1 MNNLRSVTV
10 YAHGRRDVTNF
21 KELQSENYVEA
32 EIIERE
38 INLINKYLI
47 EEQDV
52 STELKCII
60 ISGNLVILEYL
71 YPTWSHKIDAERLKS
86 NLEKNSSKIRSFK
99 FTKQRINISFRM
111 RDDERSIEKD
121 YLQLLEYA
129 APCMKRSDAVLGFMG
144 DSDKLGIKFSDLSID
159 SPMMIAG
166 YAGSGKTELIIS
178 MLHSMMQHE
187 KSRDLQFALIDQ
199 DVDKIISRLDL
210 RKSGYI
216 DKFACTDLRNRGNVH
231 DILAA
236 VLEEIDRRKFLRE
249 RFDKVVTYQGLIDQW
264 CQIVVVIDHF
274 ELFQYSRYELM
285 SLIKKIADAD
295 RSLNVRLIM
304 TTHDGR
310 LAEFL
315 GTHTAKEYFK
325 KRYDLNVNTLVKV
338 DNDQSSGTLRY
349 IADLFSNEGFR
360 RASVETIK
368 LSKEN

>member
-1 MNNLRSVTV
+1 MNNLKSVAV
-10 YAHGRRDVTNF
+10 YAQGRRDLTTF
-21 KELQSENYVEA
+21 KEYRSANRAEA

-60 ISGNLVILEYL
+60 ISGNLVILEYT
-71 YPTWSHKIDAERLKS
+71 YPIWSHKIDADRLKS
-86 NLEKNSSKIRSFK
+86 NLEKESSKTLSFK
-99 FTKQRINISFRM
+99 FTEQRMNISFRM

-129 APCMKRSDAVLGFMG
+129 APCMKRSDAVLGFMR

-166 YAGSGKTELIIS
+166 YAGSGKTEMIIS

-199 DVDKIISRLDL
+199 DVDKIIDRLDL

-216 DKFACTDLRNRGNVH
+216 DKFACTDLRNRGKVH
-231 DILAA
+231 DILTA

-285 SLIKKIADAD
+285 SLIKKIAEAD

-325 KRYDLNVNTLVKV
+325 KLYDLNVNTLVKV
-338 DNDQSSGTLRY
+338 DNDRSSGALRY
-349 IADLFSNEGFR
+349 TADLFSNEGFR
-360 RASVETIK
+360 RASVKTIK

>member
-1 MNNLRSVTV
+1 MNHLRLVTV
-10 YAHGRRDVTNF
+10 Y
-21 KELQSENYVEA
+21 LQGHERMTFADYQSDHRAEA
-32 EIIERE
+32 EIIKLE
-38 INLINKYLI
+38 IDLIDRHLI
-47 EEQDV
+47 DGQSV
-52 STELKCII
+52 STKLTCIM
-60 ISGNLVILEYL
+60 ISGDRVILEYL
-71 YPTWSHKIDAERLKS
+71 KPRWSRKIDAERLKS
-86 NLEKNSSKIRSFK
+86 NLETNASKISLFK
-99 FTKQRINISFRM
+99 FTEHLMKIYLRLGI
-111 RDDERSIEKD
+111 DAHSIEKD
-121 YLQLLEYA
+121 YRRLLDCA
-129 APCMKRSDAVLGFMG
+129 APCMKRSDAVLGFIE
-144 DSDKLGIKFSDLSID
+144 DSNKLGIKFSDLSIN

-166 YAGSGKTELIIS
+166 YAGSGKTEMIIS

-187 KSRDLQFALIDQ
+187 KPRDLQFALIDQ
-199 DVDKIISRLDL
+199 DVDEIISRLDL

-249 RFDKVVTYQGLIDQW
+249 RFDKVVTYKGMIDQW

-274 ELFQYSRYELM
+274 ELFQYSRYEIM
-285 SLIKKIADAD
+285 SLIRKIAEAD

-304 TTHDGR
+304 TTHEGR

-325 KRYDLNVNTLVKV
+325 KLYDLNVNTLVRV
-338 DNDQSSGTLRY
+338 ENDQSSGKSRHT
-349 IADLFSNEGFR
+349 ADLFSNEGFR

>member
-1 MNNLRSVTV
+1 MNNLKSVTV
-10 YAHGRRDVTNF
+10 YVHGLNGVTFGDYRSDNRA
-21 KELQSENYVEA
+21 EA

-47 EEQDV
+47 EEQDI
-52 STELKCII
+52 STRLSCIM
-60 ISGNLVILEYL
+60 ISGDRVILEYL
-71 YPTWSHKIDAERLKS
+71 KPKWSHKIDAEQLKS
-86 NLEKNSSKIRSFK
+86 TLKMNASKIS
-99 FTKQRINISFRM
+99 SFRFTDHLM
-111 RDDERSIEKD
+111 KIYLRLGIDIHSIEKD
-121 YLQLLEYA
+121 YRQLLECA

-144 DSDKLGIKFSDLSID
+144 DSDNLGIKFSDLSID
-159 SPMMIAG
+159 SPMMISG
-166 YAGSGKTELIIS
+166 YPGSGKTEMIIS

-199 DVDKIISRLDL
+199 DVDEIISRLDL

-216 DKFACTDLRNRGNVH
+216 DKFTCTNLRNRGNVH

-249 RFDKVVTYQGLIDQW
+249 RFDKVVTYKGMIDQW

-274 ELFQYSRYELM
+274 ELFQYSRYEIM
-285 SLIKKIADAD
+285 SLIRKIADAD

-304 TTHDGR
+304 TTHEGR
-310 LAEFL
+310 LTEFL

-325 KRYDLNVNTLVKV
+325 KLYDLNVNTLVKV
-338 DNDQSSGTLRY
+338 DNDQSSGKSRH

>member
-1 MNNLRSVTV
+1 MNNLRFVQT
-10 YAHGRRDVTNF
+10 YADGNRVVSFDLYKQSHRDQASF
-21 KELQSENYVEA
+21 IEKEIDL
-32 EIIERE
+32 IE
-38 INLINKYLI
+38 KYLI
-47 EEQDV
+47 KDQSV
-52 STELKCII
+52 TTELKTIEIFSNSVCLQY
-60 ISGNLVILEYL
+60 S
-71 YPTWSHKIDAERLKS
+71 YPKWLHKIDADRLKS
-86 NLEKNSSKIRSFK
+86 NLEKESSNIRSFEL
-99 FTKQRINISFRM
+99 TKTHMKVRFRLKNSA
-111 RDDERSIEKD
+111 ESIEED

-129 APCMKRSDAVLGFMG
+129 APCMKRSDAVLGFMR

-166 YAGSGKTELIIS
+166 YAGSGKTEMIIS

-199 DVDKIISRLDL
+199 DVDKIIDRLDL

-216 DKFACTDLRNRGNVH
+216 DKFACTDLRNRGNAH

-315 GTHTAKEYFK
+315 GTHSIKDYFK

-338 DNDQSSGTLRY
+338 DNDQSSYESRH
-349 IADLFSNEGFR
+349 IADLFNKDGFR

>member
-1 MNNLRSVTV
+1 MNNLRFVQT
-10 YAHGRRDVTNF
+10 YADGNRVVSFGSYKQSHRDQASF
-21 KELQSENYVEA
+21 IEKEIDL
-32 EIIERE
+32 IE
-38 INLINKYLI
+38 KYLI
-47 EEQDV
+47 KDQSV
-52 STELKCII
+52 TTELKTIEIFSNSVCLQY
-60 ISGNLVILEYL
+60 S
-71 YPTWSHKIDAERLKS
+71 YPKWLHKIDADRLKS
-86 NLEKNSSKIRSFK
+86 NLEMNSSKIRSFR
-99 FTKQRINISFRM
+99 FTKKRMNISFRLKE
-111 RDDERSIEKD
+111 DERSIEKD
-121 YLQLLEYA
+121 YLQLLEFA
-129 APCMKRSDAVLGFMG
+129 APCMKRSDAVLGFMR

-187 KSRDLQFALIDQ
+187 KPRDLQFALIDQ
-199 DVDKIISRLDL
+199 DVDKIIDRLDL

-216 DKFACTDLRNRGNVH
+216 DKFACTDLRNRGKVH

-285 SLIKKIADAD
+285 SLIKKIAEAD

-325 KRYDLNVNTLVKV
+325 KLYDLNVNTLVKV
-338 DNDQSSGTLRY
+338 DNDQSSGKSRY

-360 RASVETIK
+360 RASVEMIE

>member
-1 MNNLRSVTV
+1 MNNLQSVQT
-10 YAHGRRDVTNF
+10 YADGNRAVSFDSY
-21 KELQSENYVEA
+21 KQSHYDQA
-32 EIIERE
+32 SFIERE
-38 INLINKYLI
+38 IDLIEKYLI
-47 EEQDV
+47 KDQSV
-52 STELKCII
+52 TTELKDIEIFSNSVCLQY
-60 ISGNLVILEYL
+60 S
-71 YPTWSHKIDAERLKS
+71 YPKWMHKLDADRLKS
-86 NLEKNSSKIRSFK
+86 NLEKESSKIRSFK
-99 FTKQRINISFRM
+99 FTEQRMKISFRLKE
-111 RDDERSIEKD
+111 DERSIEKD

-129 APCMKRSDAVLGFMG
+129 APCMKRSDAVLGFIG

-159 SPMMIAG
+159 SPMMISG
-166 YAGSGKTELIIS
+166 YAGSGKTEMIIS

-199 DVDKIISRLDL
+199 DVDKIIGRLDL

-231 DILAA
+231 DILTA

-249 RFDKVVTYQGLIDQW
+249 RFDKVVMYKGMIDQW

-274 ELFQYSRYELM
+274 ELFQYSRYEIM

-304 TTHDGR
+304 TTHDRR
-310 LAEFL
+310 LLEFL
-315 GTHTAKEYFK
+315 GTHTVKEYFK
-325 KRYDLNVNTLVKV
+325 KRYDLNVNTLVEV
-338 DNDQSSGTLRY
+338 ENDRASDASRHT
-349 IADLFSNEGFR
+349 ADLFSSEGFR

>member
-1 MNNLRSVTV
+1 MNNLQSVQT
-10 YAHGRRDVTNF
+10 YADGNRVVSFGSYKQSHLDQASF
-21 KELQSENYVEA
+21 IEKEIDL
-32 EIIERE
+32 IE
-38 INLINKYLI
+38 KYLI
-47 EEQDV
+47 KDQSV
-52 STELKCII
+52 TTELRSIEIFSNSVCLQY
-60 ISGNLVILEYL
+60 S
-71 YPTWSHKIDAERLKS
+71 YPKWLHKIDADRLKS

-99 FTKQRINISFRM
+99 FTKKRMNVSFRLKE
-111 RDDERSIEKD
+111 DERSIEKD

-129 APCMKRSDAVLGFMG
+129 APCMKRSDAVLGFMR

-187 KSRDLQFALIDQ
+187 KPRDLQFALIDQ

-285 SLIKKIADAD
+285 SLIKKIAEAD

-325 KRYDLNVNTLVKV
+325 KLYDLNVNTLVKV
-338 DNDQSSGTLRY
+338 DTDQSSGTLRY
-349 IADLFSNEGFR
+349 TADLFSNEGFR
-360 RASVETIK
+360 GASVETIK

>member
-1 MNNLRSVTV
+1 MNNLRFVQT
-10 YAHGRRDVTNF
+10 YADGNRVVSFGSYKQSHRDQASF
-21 KELQSENYVEA
+21 IEKEIDL
-32 EIIERE
+32 IE
-38 INLINKYLI
+38 KYLI
-47 EEQDV
+47 KDQSV
-52 STELKCII
+52 TTELKTIEIFSNSVCLQY
-60 ISGNLVILEYL
+60 S
-71 YPTWSHKIDAERLKS
+71 YPKWLHKIDADRLKS
-86 NLEKNSSKIRSFK
+86 NLEMNSSKIRSFR
-99 FTKQRINISFRM
+99 FTKKRMNISFRLKE
-111 RDDERSIEKD
+111 DERSIEKD
-121 YLQLLEYA
+121 YLQLLEFA
-129 APCMKRSDAVLGFMG
+129 APCMKRSDAVLGFMR

-166 YAGSGKTELIIS
+166 YAGSGKTEMIIS

-187 KSRDLQFALIDQ
+187 KPRDLQFALIDQ
-199 DVDKIISRLDL
+199 DVDKIIDRLDL

-285 SLIKKIADAD
+285 SLIKKIAEAD

-310 LAEFL
+310 LSEFL
-315 GTHTAKEYFK
+315 GTHSIKEYFK
-325 KRYDLNVNTLVKV
+325 KRDDLNVNTLVKV
-338 DNDQSSGTLRY
+338 DNDQSSGALRY
-349 IADLFSNEGFR
+349 TADLFSNEGFR
-360 RASVETIK
+360 RDSVETIK